1 MSEFVIKQLSI
12 FSENRYGRLFEIANA
27 LKEADINLF
36 AFSIAEAEGFGVI
49 RAIVD
54 DPEKA
59 RDKLSSLGFMVSFT
73 EVLAIEMRD
82 VPGGLAEAV
91 KILKE
96 ARINIEYAY
105 AYSGREK
112 AVLIIRVDNI
122 EEAVEKIKESGANLV
137 HNHHFT

>member
-1 MSEFVIKQLSI
+1 VSEFVIKQLSI

-27 LKEADINLF
+27 LKEANINLF

-59 RDKLSSLGFMVSFT
+59 KEKLSSLGFMVSFT
-73 EVLAIEMRD
+73 EVLAIEMKD

-91 KILKE
+91 KILKN

-122 EEAVEKIKESGANLV
+122 EEAVERITESGAKLV

>member
-36 AFSIAEAEGFGVI
+36 AFSIAEAEGFGII

-59 RDKLSSLGFMVSFT
+59 KDKLSSLGFMVSFT
-73 EVLAIEMRD
+73 EVLAIEMKD

-122 EEAVEKIKESGANLV
+122 EEAVEKITESGAKLV
-137 HNHHFT
+137 HNYHFT

>member
-1 MSEFVIKQLSI
+1 MNEFVIKQLSI
-12 FSENRYGRLFEIANA
+12 FSENRYGRLFEIADA
-27 LKEADINLF
+27 LREAKINIC
-36 AFSIAEAEGFGVI
+36 AFSIAEAEGFGII

-73 EVLAIEMRD
+73 EVIAMEMMD

-91 KILKE
+91 RILKD

-122 EEAVEKIKESGANLV
+122 EDAVKRITESGANLV
-137 HNHHFT
+137 HNHHFS

>member
-12 FSENRYGRLFEIANA
+12 FSENKYGRLFEIANA
-27 LKEADINLF
+27 LKEANINLC

-59 RDKLSSLGFMVSFT
+59 KDKLSSLGFMVSFT
-73 EVLAIEMRD
+73 EVIAIEMKD

-91 KILKE
+91 KILRD

-122 EEAVEKIKESGANLV
+122 EEAVERIKVSGAKLI
-137 HNHHFT
+137 HNYHFT